1 MSKNQL
7 FKIIP
12 DEKIILALLSTFQL
26 NGLQDDRY
34 FTKDYMIHNNTVQQI
49 IDLIPE
55 LTKYYIRCK
64 SKIYLSRLN
73 EKKCITILRQF
84 LKTQNYNVLA
94 KEKTKH
100 KVKYSTYRVIQDKNR
115 ILSQKKK
122 ETRKIV
128 IDFST

>member
-12 DEKIILALLSTFQL
+12 DEKIIQALLSSFQL
-26 NGLQDDRY
+26 KDLQDDRY
-34 FTKDYMIHNNTVQQI
+34 FTKDDMVHNHTVQQI
-49 IDLIPE
+49 IDLIPT

-64 SKIYLSRLN
+64 SRIYLSGLN

-84 LKTQNYNVLA
+84 LKTHNYNLLA
-94 KEKTKH
+94 KEKTKN
-100 KVKYSTYRVIQDKNR
+100 KVKYSAYRIIQDKNR
-115 ILSQKKK
+115 ILSHKK
-122 ETRKIV
+122 TPRKII

>member
-26 NGLQDDRY
+26 KDLQDDRY

-55 LTKYYIRCK
+55 LNKYYIRCK
-64 SKIYLSRLN
+64 SKIYLSDPISSLY
-73 EKKCITILRQF
+73 II
-84 LKTQNYNVLA
+84 
-94 KEKTKH
+94 
-100 KVKYSTYRVIQDKNR
+100 
-115 ILSQKKK
+115 
-122 ETRKIV
+122 
-128 IDFST
+128 